1 MEIAFQNLD
10 ELLASLDETEKASPG
25 ETLLNRKFC
34 AREDLGWMIFDGNGK
49 LLATA
54 DELAAMRRERL
65 NALGRETVENLRE
78 SPACAFRVP
87 TASQSV
93 VVLAVRLAE
102 EDVIAVRLQRASD
115 DEELPSDPIEIFR
128 RVCAGALQSATQLRE
143 ECRRLQTRMQ
153 HRQAELE
160 MMESLQQEAFAGSLA
175 EREERMRQQEL
186 KAEWERL
193 CHEAESAARAKNEF
207 LSNVSHELRTPL
219 TAVLGYTEML
229 LGESGDIADY
239 RSQLET
245 IRRNG
250 ETLLRLI
257 DDILCLSKL
266 ESGKLE
272 IRTTSVA
279 PWELIE
285 EVAAMMR
292 PRAEERGL
300 ELRVEYAFPL
310 PERIQ
315 TDPFRLR
322 QILVN
327 LVGNAIKFTE
337 EGYIEIR
344 ARCVRTAG
352 GNSAF
357 QIDVADTGVGIEPRV
372 LQQLFAPFAQHG
384 NTRQPSPQGIGL
396 GLTVAQRMAR
406 VLGGR
411 LEACSYPGKG
421 SVFTVSVDPG
431 SLEGVATVAAI
442 PGLGV
447 SASASA
453 AAEKPVRPHRIL
465 LAEDGPDNQ
474 RLIRHLLTKAGYEV
488 DLAENGREAWR
499 MAVDSAA
506 KGCPYD
512 LILMDMHMPEMNG
525 YEATRRLRENGW
537 GGPIVALTAHAL
549 PDDREKCL
557 QVGCDGYLSKPIKR
571 EQLLEYVREKL
582 ADDDSTPDSPADDC
596 PLAESEPGASAGS
609 TPPLGAPDPLTGAP
623 ETPLLP

>member
-10 ELLASLDETEKASPG
+10 ELLASLDETEKACPG
-25 ETLLNRKFC
+25 ETQLHRTLC
-34 AREDLGWMIFDGNGK
+34 ARDDLGWLIFDGSGK

-65 NALGRETVENLRE
+65 DALGREAIECLRE
-78 SPACAFRVP
+78 SPACAFRIP
-87 TASQSV
+87 TAQQSV
-93 VVLAVRLAE
+93 VVLAVRLAD
-102 EDVIAVRLQRASD
+102 EDLIAVRLQRASD
-115 DEELPSDPIEIFR
+115 DEELPSEPIEIYR
-128 RVCAGALQSATQLRE
+128 RVCAGALQAATQLRD

-175 EREERMRQQEL
+175 EREERLRQQEL

-193 CHEAESAARAKNEF
+193 CREAESAARAKNEF

-229 LGESGDIADY
+229 LGETGDITDY
-239 RSQLET
+239 RPQLEV
-245 IRRNG
+245 IHRNG

-272 IRTTSVA
+272 LRTTSIA
-279 PWELIE
+279 PWEIIE

-300 ELRVEYAFPL
+300 EIRIEYSFPL

-337 EGYIEIR
+337 QGYIDIR
-344 ARCVRTAG
+344 ARCVRAAG
-352 GNSAF
+352 GHSIF

-372 LQQLFAPFAQHG
+372 LQQLFAPFAQRG
-384 NTRQPSPQGIGL
+384 NASQPSPQGIGL

-431 SLEGVATVAAI
+431 PLDGVAMVAAI
-442 PGLGV
+442 PGLDV
-447 SASASA
+447 SAATA
-453 AAEKPVRPHRIL
+453 TACEKPVRPRRIL

-488 DLAENGREAWR
+488 DLAENGCEAWR

-506 KGCPYD
+506 KGLPYD
-512 LILMDMHMPEMNG
+512 MILMDMQMPEMDG

-537 GGPIVALTAHAL
+537 DGPIVALTAHAL

-582 ADDDSTPDSPADDC
+582 AEEESSAERSVSDC
-596 PLAESEPGASAGS
+596 PLANGDGDLASHDA
-609 TPPLGAPDPLTGAP
+609 PPLPPSTS
-623 ETPLLP
+623 LPGLSDSPSLP